1 MSEAWGV
8 VIYIYIYISVL
19 LALIATWKG
28 AKVLLESDRAASP
41 KTARFVAEFRR
52 IASVR
57 WVMLGLWGHV
67 SNAIK
72 SGQTETWLY
81 FAFHNVA
88 QFAT

>member
-8 VIYIYIYISVL
+8 VIYISIL

-67 SNAIK
+67 SNAINSSK
-72 SGQTETWLY
+72 TETWLSLRHKLNLTY
-81 FAFHNVA
+81 KFEV
-88 QFAT
+88 